1 MVRSLYHKWAA
12 AQKEENMSLLTA
24 AMILAAHLT
33 KGMPMIDPGAMLKSP
48 VFGGFGGKGTKAN
61 QRRNRKAS
69 ARRAARR
76 KGR

>member
-1 MVRSLYHKWAA
+1 MTAA
-12 AQKEENMSLLTA
+12 A
-24 AMILAAHLT
+24 ILAAHLT
-33 KGMPMIDPGAMLKSP
+33 KGHHLIDPHSMLKSP

-61 QRRNRKAS
+61 QRRNRKAT